1 MELEVKERSV
11 DELYELCVYLK
22 DEAIKLR
29 SQASEN
35 DEGIFDI
42 ESNYDAFRNV

>member
-1 MELEVKERSV
+1 MSYTSYASIERQ
-11 DELYELCVYLK
+11 
-22 DEAIKLR
+22 AIKLR

-42 ESNYDAFRNV
+42 ESNYAFRNVCEGFEQLGKE